1 MIDHVVGVVFGQ
13 SLDLVVER
21 KQFPRFG
28 AVHFNGFSFA
38 RDLDG
43 TPMLVLD
50 RVMTQKGTP
59 LVVAHVARRLDIIER
74 ETKRARLILVLAAVV
89 ACVAVVIASFFIAR
103 SATEPIVRLTTAMAE
118 LLDRLVSSVQPR
130 FSELRAAGKIAPS
143 GERRR
148 NPTSNKRAHVW
159 RLA

>member
-1 MIDHVVGVVFGQ
+1 MSRIAERYFGDTPASYPQ
-13 SLDLVVER
+13 APGYRERSTSRDAALSVKESADDL
-21 KQFPRFG
+21 
-28 AVHFNGFSFA
+28 
-38 RDLDG
+38 
-43 TPMLVLD
+43 
-50 RVMTQKGTP
+50 
-59 LVVAHVARRLDIIER
+59 
-74 ETKRARLILVLAAVV
+74 RALVLAE
-89 ACVAVVIASFFIAR
+89 IAKCPR
-103 SATEPIVRLTTAMAE
+103 TVHEMAE